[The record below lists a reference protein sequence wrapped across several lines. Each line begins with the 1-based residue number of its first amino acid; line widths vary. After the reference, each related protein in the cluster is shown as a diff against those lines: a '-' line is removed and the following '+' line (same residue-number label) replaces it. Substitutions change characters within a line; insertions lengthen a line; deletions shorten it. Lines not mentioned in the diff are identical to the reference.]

1 MKISSLVLM
10 TVTLL
15 LTSCLEIKSTITVN
29 KNGTAIIEE
38 NIVLGV
44 QLASMV
50 GGDQGGQFR
59 SLVMTDEKAAER
71 AKKLGEGVTV
81 KSREEMKTADG
92 KSGVKV
98 VYAVADLTKLK
109 YVPFE
114 PEQEST
120 STPPTEPMTFALSG
134 SSLTIT
140 NPEVDKK
147 RGGGRGTMTKPQKT
161 PEQLAMM
168 KAQLGM
174 MKPMLAGM
182 HMVVEVKGADGIAS
196 SDAAYLSEGTISF
209 MDMDLDKVMENPD
222 NFTSFME
229 ATNNGIS
236 IADAAVQFSKVEGL
250 KFEGKK
256 VVKVEL
262 K

>member
-1 MKISSLVLM
+1 MKISSLILAAVA
-10 TVTLL
+10 LL

-38 NIVLGV
+38 NIVLGA

-50 GGDQGGQFR
+50 EGEQGGQFR
-59 SLVMTDEKAAER
+59 SLVMTEEKAAAR

-98 VYAVADLTKLK
+98 VFAVADLTKLK

-114 PEQEST
+114 PEQEN
-120 STPPTEPMTFALSG
+120 PTEPMTFALNG
-134 SSLTIT
+134 ASLTIT

-147 RGGGRGTMTKPQKT
+147 RGGGRGAVPKPQMT
-161 PEQLAMM
+161 PEKLAMM
-168 KAQLGM
+168 KGQLGM
-174 MKPMLAGM
+174 MKPILAGL
-182 HMVVEVKGADGIAS
+182 HMVVEIKGAEGITS
-196 SDAAYLSEGTISF
+196 SDAAYLSDGTISF
-209 MDMDLDKVMENPD
+209 MDMDLDKLMEKSD
-222 NFTSFME
+222 NFASFAE

-256 VVKVEL
+256 VVTAEL

>member
-1 MKISSLVLM
+1 MKISSLLLAAVA
-10 TVTLL
+10 LL

-38 NIVLGV
+38 NIVLSA

-50 GGDQGGQFR
+50 GGEQGGQFR
-59 SLVMTDEKAAER
+59 SLVMTEEKAAAR

-92 KSGVKV
+92 KSEVKV
-98 VYAVADLTKLK
+98 VFAVADLTKLK

-114 PEQEST
+114 PEQENPT
-120 STPPTEPMTFALSG
+120 APPTEPMTFALNG
-134 SSLTIT
+134 ASLTIT

-147 RGGGRGTMTKPQKT
+147 RGGGRGAVPKPQMT
-161 PEQLAMM
+161 PEKLAMM

-174 MKPMLAGM
+174 MKPILAGLR
-182 HMVVEVKGADGIAS
+182 MVVEIKGAGGITS
-196 SDAAYLSEGTISF
+196 SDAAYLSDGTISL
-209 MDMDLDKVMENPD
+209 MDMNLDKLMEKSD
-222 NFTSFME
+222 DFASFVE

-256 VVKVEL
+256 VVTAEL